1 MFLTKK
7 EDCLYL
13 GKLAVSQPHRKKG
26 LAHCLIKH
34 ADIRAEAQGYKELK
48 LQTRVELTENHRF
61 FELLGFVKTA
71 ETHHDGYARTSP
83 IMMVKTIRSNGKP

>member
-1 MFLTKK
+1 MCLTKK

-13 GKLAVSQPHRKKG
+13 GKLAVSQPDRKKA

-34 ADIRAEAQGYKELK
+34 AETRAETQGYTELK

-61 FELLGFVKTA
+61 FERLGFVKTA
-71 ETHHDGYARTSP
+71 ETRHVHTPEPPPLRW
-83 IMMVKTIRSNGKP
+83 